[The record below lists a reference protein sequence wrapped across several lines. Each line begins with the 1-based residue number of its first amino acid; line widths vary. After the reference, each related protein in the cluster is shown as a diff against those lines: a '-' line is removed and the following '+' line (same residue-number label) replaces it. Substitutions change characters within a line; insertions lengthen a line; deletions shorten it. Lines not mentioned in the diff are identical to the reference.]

1 MAAPKRGL
9 GKGLSA
15 LIPSKKADAP
25 VGVIHP
31 EGVERLLKISDIK
44 PNRFQ
49 PRRIFREEQLAD
61 LTNSIREKGVIQPV
75 IVRRSGQGYELI
87 AGERRLRASQKLG
100 LEKIPALIRQVS
112 DQESL
117 EIAIVE
123 NLQREDL
130 NPLEEARGYQELA
143 QKFGLTQEQVA
154 QKVGRDRSTV
164 ANSLRLLSLP
174 GEIQQ
179 MIESGRLSAGH
190 ARALLS
196 VSDRRRQLSLAQ
208 LIAAKGLSVR
218 EAEALARGEGPAKGG
233 RREARPARSLDQHL
247 ANIQNEI
254 QRALGTRV
262 RLVPQGKAKGKIEV
276 EYYSAGDL
284 ERILGKLNIKL

>member
-1 MAAPKRGL
+1 MPAPKRGL

-15 LIPSKKADAP
+15 LIPAKRNEAP
-25 VGVIHP
+25 PHP

-49 PRRIFREEQLAD
+49 PRRIFREEQLAE
-61 LTNSIREKGVIQPV
+61 LMRSIKEKGVIQPV
-75 IVRRSGQGYELI
+75 IVRRAGQGYELI
-87 AGERRLRASQKLG
+87 AGERRLRASQRLG
-100 LEKIPALIRQVS
+100 LERIPALVRQVS

-164 ANSLRLLSLP
+164 ANSLRLLTLP

-233 RREARPARSLDQHL
+233 RREARPNRPLDQHL

>member
-1 MAAPKRGL
+1 MPAPKRGL

-15 LIPSKKADAP
+15 LIPAKRNEAP
-25 VGVIHP
+25 PHP

-49 PRRIFREEQLAD
+49 PRRIFREEQLAE
-61 LTNSIREKGVIQPV
+61 LMRSIREKGVIQPV
-75 IVRRSGQGYELI
+75 IVRRAGPGYELI
-87 AGERRLRASQKLG
+87 AGERRLRASQQLG
-100 LEKIPALIRQVS
+100 LERIPALVRQVS

-164 ANSLRLLSLP
+164 ANSLRLLALP

-190 ARALLS
+190 ARALLA

-218 EAEALARGEGPAKGG
+218 EAEALARGEAPAKGG
-233 RREARPARSLDQHL
+233 RREARPGRSLDQHL

>member
-1 MAAPKRGL
+1 MPAPKRGL

-15 LIPSKKADAP
+15 LIPAKRNEAP
-25 VGVIHP
+25 PHP

-49 PRRIFREEQLAD
+49 PRRIFREEQLAE
-61 LTNSIREKGVIQPV
+61 LMRSIREKGVIQPV
-75 IVRRSGQGYELI
+75 IVRRAGQGYELI
-87 AGERRLRASQKLG
+87 AGERRLRASQRLG
-100 LEKIPALIRQVS
+100 LERIPALVRQVS

-164 ANSLRLLSLP
+164 ANSLRLLALP

-179 MIESGRLSAGH
+179 MIESGRLTAGH
-190 ARALLS
+190 ARALLA
-196 VSDRRRQLSLAQ
+196 VNDRRRQLSLAQ

-218 EAEALARGEGPAKGG
+218 EAEALARGEAPAKGG
-233 RREARPARSLDQHL
+233 RREARPGRSLDQHL